1 MLGLRAW
8 GDDLVVVLLE
18 FLEDD
23 TKLAQSC
30 TDWLYVQHWY
40 TVVPDPA
47 TRVTLWALMTSK
59 PSSMRLDG
67 YLCEVCHTTFLCI
80 PFCGRFLRCKYGR
93 TVYRDSDAS
102 ACVCSRGISI
112 AWVPHGFVSICDVKQ
127 DLSFLS
133 CSVTRPAVDAAMV
146 LAPIA
151 RARRRACVILAK
163 TFLLTIQSFPASSV
177 VSKTCFF
184 SFQARWHC
192 RRCGWRMVRNIV
204 C

>member
-8 GDDLVVVLLE
+8 GDDLVVVLFE

-23 TKLAQSC
+23 TKLAQSN
-30 TDWLYVQHWY
+30 TDWLYVQHRY

-59 PSSMRLDG
+59 PSSVSHNFPLHPI
-67 YLCEVCHTTFLCI
+67 LWAFSEVQI
-80 PFCGRFLRCKYGR
+80 WR

-127 DLSFLS
+127 DLTFVS

-151 RARRRACVILAK
+151 RARRRACVILAN
-163 TFLLTIQSFPASSV
+163 TFLLTIHSFPASSV

-192 RRCGWRMVRNIV
+192 RRCG
-204 C
+204 